1 MKRISLLAVLLAALT
16 TGGPTSAQTAAPA
29 PVPTLG
35 QEPQG
40 AGPMGPGRMQGRG
53 MGGPGMMGRGMGGG
67 MGMGMGMG
75 MCPMMTDAAEHVTV
89 KNTDDGATI
98 TLTSSDPAAV
108 KRIQKMAE
116 AMRLMHEAAT
126 Q

>member
-1 MKRISLLAVLLAALT
+1 
-16 TGGPTSAQTAAPA
+16 
-29 PVPTLG
+29 
-35 QEPQG
+35 
-40 AGPMGPGRMQGRG
+40 
-53 MGGPGMMGRGMGGG
+53 MGRGMQGGG
-67 MGMGMGMG
+67 MGM
-75 MCPMMTDAAEHVTV
+75 CPLMMDNAEHVTV

-98 TLTSSDPAAV
+98 TFTASDPAAV